1 MIHNAEEL
9 YRPEL
14 ETLLQPDSHEFGLER
29 LYQQVKH
36 QIKLQSLIRIGTEE
50 PILAEDL
57 PFYEIVQDK
66 NQNYLKERQQEV
78 RTLPLEGMPLLDK
91 TNLDAVDITDDLPP
105 APMEELT
112 EI

>member
-1 MIHNAEEL
+1 MGN
-9 YRPEL
+9 
-14 ETLLQPDSHEFGLER
+14 D
-29 LYQQVKH
+29 LYQKTGIAVNRLAQDFLTRKKGERIPSISEY
-36 QIKLQSLIRIGTEE
+36 QEKLGVSRGT
-50 PILAEDL
+50 IQNGL
-57 PFYEIVQDK
+57 
-66 NQNYLKERQQEV
+66 NYLKERQQEV